1 MRIRGGGGTLSCK
14 CKLLH
19 HTLGAIYMYL
29 LDKNKDRK
37 YAKESYVLDK
47 KKTVTCLCFI
57 CLVLLNETF

>member
-1 MRIRGGGGTLSCK
+1 MGGDTGGGTLSCK

-47 KKTVTCLCFI
+47 KKNCDV
-57 CLVLLNETF
+57 LVFYLLGLI